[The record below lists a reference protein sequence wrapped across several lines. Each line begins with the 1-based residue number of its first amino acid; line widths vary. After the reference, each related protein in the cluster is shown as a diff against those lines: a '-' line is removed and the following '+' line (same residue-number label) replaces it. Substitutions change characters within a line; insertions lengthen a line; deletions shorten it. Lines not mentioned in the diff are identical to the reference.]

1 VNADSAFQIGSTH
14 AVCQD
19 YAVAGDC
26 AAAVSRGEVTRASC
40 GPYAILSDGCSSSP
54 DTDTGARLL
63 VKAAERLL
71 REACGPPADCLAALH
86 AEAARRALSWAELL
100 GLAPQSVDA
109 TLLTAHLCGDELI
122 VGCSGDGVVCLQ
134 TTDGALDVYSVSY
147 PAGFPVYPAYAQQ
160 PARLRALVE
169 AGRARKELTRLRA
182 DACEERLRV
191 DECGE
196 RLRADS
202 IEGRLRRSEVSEGGA
217 LTEVF
222 AVRADEYEFASLFS
236 DGIHSFFQT
245 ARADAASRN
254 AQAAGRSADAA
265 GRSEAVP
272 FESVLPELVSF
283 KNTRGAFV
291 GRRMKG
297 FMKDCGRRGWRHA
310 DDLAVAALHLG
321 G

>member
-1 VNADSAFQIGSTH
+1 MNADSAFQIGSTH

-19 YAVAGDC
+19 YAVAGDY

-71 REACGPPADCLAALH
+71 REACGPTADCLAVLH
-86 AEAARRALSWAELL
+86 TEAARLALSWAELL

-147 PAGFPVYPAYAQQ
+147 PAGFPVYPAYAHQ
-160 PARLRALVE
+160 PARLRTLVE
-169 AGRARKELTRLRA
+169 AGRERKEVARLRA
-182 DACEERLRV
+182 DA
-191 DECGE
+191 CGE

-202 IEGRLRRSEVSEGGA
+202 IEERLRLADESDGGA

-222 AVRADEYEFASLFS
+222 AVAADGYEFASLFS
-236 DGIHSFFQT
+236 DGVHSFFQT

-254 AQAAGRSADAA
+254 ADAA
-265 GRSEAVP
+265 SRSEAVP

-297 FMKDCGRRGWRHA
+297 FLKDCHRKGWRHA
-310 DDLAVAALHLG
+310 DDLALAALHLG
-321 G
+321 D